1 MTITNDDLSRFA
13 DRLDRV
19 LDEVETA
26 SAAMKDLKA
35 EIKSAGFDPA
45 ALRSVAK
52 LRRDDRKRARAEER
66 DVRVVARHRHHRAVR
81 AALGEVKRKT
91 ALSISITQ
99 QQQARAAL

>member
-1 MTITNDDLSRFA
+1 MTTPNDDLSRFA

-45 ALRSVAK
+45 ALLSVAK

-66 DVRVVARHRHHRAVR
+66 LQAVALYADR
-81 AALGEVKRKT
+81 LGVQLT
-91 ALSISITQ
+91 LI
-99 QQQARAAL
+99 

>member
-26 SAAMKDLKA
+26 SAALKDLKT

-45 ALRSVAK
+45 ALVSVAK
-52 LRRDDRKRARAEER
+52 LRRDDRKRVRAEER
-66 DVRVVARHRHHRAVR
+66 LQAVALYADR
-81 AALGEVKRKT
+81 LGVQLT
-91 ALSISITQ
+91 LI
-99 QQQARAAL
+99 

>member
-26 SAAMKDLKA
+26 SAALKDLKT

-45 ALRSVAK
+45 ALVSVAK

-66 DVRVVARHRHHRAVR
+66 LQAVTLYADR
-81 AALGEVKRKT
+81 LGVQLT
-91 ALSISITQ
+91 LI
-99 QQQARAAL
+99 

>member
-19 LDEVETA
+19 LDAVEEA
-26 SAAMKDLKA
+26 SAALKDLKT

-45 ALRSVAK
+45 ALVSVAK

-66 DVRVVARHRHHRAVR
+66 LQAVALYADR
-81 AALGEVKRKT
+81 LGVQLT
-91 ALSISITQ
+91 LI
-99 QQQARAAL
+99 

>member
-26 SAAMKDLKA
+26 SAALKDLKA
-35 EIKSAGFDPA
+35 EIKLAGFDPA
-45 ALRSVAK
+45 ALVSVAK

-66 DVRVVARHRHHRAVR
+66 LQAVALYADR
-81 AALGEVKRKT
+81 LGVQLT
-91 ALSISITQ
+91 LI
-99 QQQARAAL
+99 

>member
-26 SAAMKDLKA
+26 SAALKDLKT

-45 ALRSVAK
+45 ALLSVAK
-52 LRRDDRKRARAEER
+52 LRRDDRKRVRAEER
-66 DVRVVARHRHHRAVR
+66 LQAVALYADR
-81 AALGEVKRKT
+81 LGVQLT
-91 ALSISITQ
+91 LI
-99 QQQARAAL
+99 

>member
-26 SAAMKDLKA
+26 NAALKDLKN
-35 EIKSAGFDPA
+35 EIKSAGFDPT
-45 ALRSVAK
+45 ALLSVAK

-66 DVRVVARHRHHRAVR
+66 LQAVALYADR
-81 AALGEVKRKT
+81 LGVQLT
-91 ALSISITQ
+91 LI
-99 QQQARAAL
+99 